1 MARRGVTDVVRGP
14 ILLAFDGSDNAAAA
28 IARAAELFKAREAVV
43 LSVWEQM
50 PTWEPYDP
58 ATIIEAPLSRFAAQ
72 ELKLDELVFD
82 AARQE
87 VERGVRLASQAGFA
101 ARPRVER
108 GKAWRVICDIA
119 DEIDAAAVVV
129 GARGLSRVG
138 SVLLGSVSNAVM
150 VHCSKPVLVVPHATS
165 G

>member
-1 MARRGVTDVVRGP
+1 MTDPVRAP

-28 IARAAELFKAREAVV
+28 IAKAGELFKAHEAVV
-43 LSVWEQM
+43 LSVWE
-50 PTWEPYDP
+50 PISAWEPYDP
-58 ATIIEAPLSRFAAQ
+58 ATIIEVPLSRLVAQ
-72 ELKLDELVFD
+72 ELRLDELVFE

-87 VERGVRLASQAGFA
+87 AERGATLASQAGFMA
-101 ARPRVER
+101 QPRVER

-119 DEIDAAAVVV
+119 DEIDAVAVVV
-129 GARGLSRVG
+129 GARGLSRIG

-150 VHCSKPVLVVPHATS
+150 VHSRRPVLVVPHATS